1 MKCTYNEHD
10 TDGTGV
16 GLISSSHISNLF
28 NYICIFFSFGC
39 ESICLSI
46 LAFVLSQTYKS
57 NVQLCCSNTL
67 HAPHCLEATPNHYE
81 WWSWEVDMIYWLLR
95 MRHTV
100 VSMQSELKENTN
112 DFALSLVIWK
122 SFTLKSYTCLWTS
135 KADSFI
141 HQISIFL
148 LG

>member
-1 MKCTYNEHD
+1 MININMKCTYNGHD
-10 TDGTGV
+10 TDGTGG

-57 NVQLCCSNTL
+57 NLQLCCSNTL
-67 HAPHCLEATPNHYE
+67 HGPHCLEATPNHYE

-100 VSMQSELKENTN
+100 VSIQSELKELFCIIISNLKEFHIKIIYMFMN
-112 DFALSLVIWK
+112 FK
-122 SFTLKSYTCLWTS
+122 SWFIYTS
-135 KADSFI
+135 N
-141 HQISIFL
+141 
-148 LG
+148 